1 MSLRNELMQNGPSGH
16 TYRLESHG
24 PAGVDAEMLSGI
36 RYYAMSRGHVA
47 VAGAFESRVDDGG
60 NSLSV
65 GFIKLNPE
73 LSPEEAREIEEAGF
87 SIRSHPR
94 I

>member
-1 MSLRNELMQNGPSGH
+1 MSLRNELMENGPTGH
-16 TYRLESHG
+16 TYQLESRG
-24 PAGVDAEMLSGI
+24 PTGIDSEMLNDI
-36 RYYAMSRGHVA
+36 RFYTMYRGHVA
-47 VAGAFESRVDDGG
+47 VTGAFESRVDDRG